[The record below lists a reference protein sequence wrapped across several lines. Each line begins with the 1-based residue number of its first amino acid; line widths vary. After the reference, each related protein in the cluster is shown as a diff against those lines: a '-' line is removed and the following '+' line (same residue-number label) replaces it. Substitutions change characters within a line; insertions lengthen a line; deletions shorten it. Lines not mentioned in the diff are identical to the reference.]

1 MQLPLILTASITLAF
16 ITFGISFLAGLGVFL
31 CAVIVNLIVGLWYN
45 KVEKVV
51 MACKD
56 ARMAVTTESINNAK
70 MLKLYSWQDDFLG
83 RIYRR
88 RGREITMLK
97 KRGIIV
103 AIIIGSV
110 YFFPS
115 LLAPVTFSTFI
126 GIGNTLDFNTAVA
139 ALVLFN
145 LMRDPMISI
154 PMFFSDLVECIV
166 SMKRIQKF
174 IDLHEVQK
182 CTVRKNG
189 STSSE
194 TALEV

>member
-1 MQLPLILTASITLAF
+1 MQLPLILTLSITVAF
-16 ITFGISFLAGLGVFL
+16 KTFGVSFLAGLGVFFS
-31 CAVIVNLIVGLWYN
+31 AIVVNAIVGLWYN

-51 MACKD
+51 MSCKD
-56 ARMAVTTESINNAK
+56 ARMAVTTESINNIK

-83 RIYRR
+83 RIFRR
-88 RGREITMLK
+88 RGKEIKLLK

-115 LLAPVTFSTFI
+115 LLAPVTFSTYI
-126 GIGNTLDFNTAVA
+126 GIGNTLDFNTAVS

-145 LMRDPMISI
+145 LMKDPMISI

-166 SMKRIQKF
+166 SLKRI
-174 IDLHEVQK
+174 
-182 CTVRKNG
+182 
-189 STSSE
+189 
-194 TALEV
+194 